1 MESKKNETKKKTTK
15 KKNKDETV
23 VLKKDNKEISE
34 VVDVS
39 ENDSLKQE
47 IELLKQ
53 QIASLSN
60 GGMTIV
66 NNTSASTNKNIKVIS
81 MASHKVVLK
90 IKNGF
95 VNFNGYGQV
104 KVIRFND
111 MLDVLSSNSSLFEDG
126 TLVFSNRDDA
136 VDLDI
141 EYIYDNNLN
150 QKSFNKIISLE
161 TQEDVDLIKGLP
173 KEKRYNIAEIIAT
186 NIAKNKD
193 CDLNKVKQLDDIGL
207 KISAMADDL
216 KKYYKDTEES
226 VKK

>member
-186 NIAKNKD
+186 SIAKNKD

-216 KKYYKDTEES
+216 KKYYKDTEEF

>member
-186 NIAKNKD
+186 SIAKNKD